1 MWGIP
6 NEATILET
14 QRCEDQD
21 SMEGKKL
28 SCQCQGSCSPVQ
40 GQCRRIPCGQKGELL
55 VLKDEL
61 SFGCSPALSRAKP
74 LLPQVSLAV
83 GSEPG
88 PLSCLECHRRILE
101 HNTGLVLSWK
111 RGSLMEHS
119 SEMGWDG
126 PLYPWSLTQGF
137 KFRGAGSSPLPTL
150 ARRNPS
156 NSSPTALDQGCVC
169 LSELLQVF
177 FKHSAPCK

>member
-28 SCQCQGSCSPVQ
+28 SCQCQASCSPVQ
-40 GQCRRIPCGQKGELL
+40 GQCRLIPCGQKGELP

-88 PLSCLECHRRILE
+88 PLSCLECHQRILE